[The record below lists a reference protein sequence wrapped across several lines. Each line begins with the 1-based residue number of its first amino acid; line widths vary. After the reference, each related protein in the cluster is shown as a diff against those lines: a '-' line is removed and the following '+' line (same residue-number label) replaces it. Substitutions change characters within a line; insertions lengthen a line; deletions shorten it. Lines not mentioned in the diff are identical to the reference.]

1 LMCKIDKDEQK
12 FLDEV
17 REKVDELINELCD
30 KYGFDRAYFNFVL
43 RCDIL
48 DSNFQKVDEVVLID
62 DTDYGFCVFCHQ
74 KTYFSDGENY
84 YCAKCYGFMKNSGKE
99 KSNR

>member
-1 LMCKIDKDEQK
+1 MSKIDKDEQK

-17 REKVDELINELCD
+17 KEKVDELIDELCD
-30 KYGFDRAYFNFVL
+30 KHVYDRAYFNFVL

-48 DSNFQKVDEVVLID
+48 DSNFQKIDEVVLID

-84 YCAKCYGFMKNSGKE
+84 YCAKCYGLMKNSGKE

>member
-1 LMCKIDKDEQK
+1 MSKIDKDEQK

-17 REKVDELINELCD
+17 KEKVDELIDKLCD
-30 KYGFDRAYFNFVL
+30 KYVYDRAYFNFVL

-62 DTDYGFCVFCHQ
+62 DTDYGFCVFCRQ
-74 KTYFSDGENY
+74 KTYFYDGENY
-84 YCAKCYGFMKNSGKE
+84 YCAKCYSVLKE
-99 KSNR
+99 KEK

>member
-1 LMCKIDKDEQK
+1 MSKVDKDEQK

-17 REKVDELINELCD
+17 KEKVDELIDVLCD
-30 KYGFDRAYFNFVL
+30 KYGYDRAYFNFVL
-43 RCDIL
+43 SCDIL

-84 YCAKCYGFMKNSGKE
+84 YCAKCYGLMKNSGKE